1 MELVWVIEFVIGT
14 FIGSFLNVC
23 IYRLPR
29 EQSIVTPRSRCPRCS
44 KPIAWY
50 DNIPVLS
57 YLALGGRCRRC
68 RGAIHWRYPIVETL
82 SGAAAVTVLGRF
94 GLNAAGLSYLVF
106 VWALITVS
114 FIDLEFQI
122 IPDEI
127 SLGGLA
133 LGVLLSLLIP
143 QLHGTLQRVAALKA
157 SLVGALVGGGLL
169 YVTGALGTLIFRKEA
184 MGGGDVKLLA
194 MAGSLLGWK
203 AVTVTFFLAPVLA
216 IGPGV
221 AVLAA
226 RRSHLIPY
234 GPFLSLALVVSLFA
248 GSWLLEVSG
257 LDTSIRLLM
266 SYPWWGAR

>member
-1 MELVWVIEFVIGT
+1 MELAWIMAFVIGA

-29 EQSIVTPRSRCPRCS
+29 EQSIVTPRSRCPKCS

-57 YLALGGRCRRC
+57 FLALGGRCRRC
-68 RGAIHWRYPIVETL
+68 RGTIRWRYPVVEGL
-82 SGAAAVTVLGRF
+82 SGAAAVAVLSRF
-94 GLNAAGLSYLVF
+94 GLNAAGLIYLVF
-106 VWALITVS
+106 VWALIVVS

-133 LGVLLSLLIP
+133 LGVLLSLLVP

-169 YVTGALGTLIFRKEA
+169 YA
-184 MGGGDVKLLA
+184 
-194 MAGSLLGWK
+194 
-203 AVTVTFFLAPVLA
+203 
-216 IGPGV
+216 
-221 AVLAA
+221 
-226 RRSHLIPY
+226 
-234 GPFLSLALVVSLFA
+234 
-248 GSWLLEVSG
+248 
-257 LDTSIRLLM
+257 SI
-266 SYPWWGAR
+266 

>member
-1 MELVWVIEFVIGT
+1 MSFTWIATFAIGT

-29 EQSIVTPRSRCPRCS
+29 AQSIVAPRSRCPTCS

-57 YLALGGRCRRC
+57 FLALGGRCRRC
-68 RGAIHWRYPIVETL
+68 HGAIRWRYPVVEML
-82 SGAAAVTVLGRF
+82 SGAAAVAVLGRF
-94 GLNAAGLSYLVF
+94 GLHAEGLIYLVF
-106 VWALITVS
+106 VWALIVAS
-114 FIDLEFQI
+114 AIDLEFQI

-133 LGVLLSLLIP
+133 LGVLLSLLVP

-157 SLVGALVGGGLL
+157 SLTGALVGGGLL
-169 YVTGALGTLIFRKEA
+169 YVTGAIGTLLFRKEA
-184 MGGGDVKLLA
+184 MGGGDVKLLS

-203 AVTVTFFLAPVLA
+203 LVALTFFLAPVLA

-221 AVLAA
+221 AVLAT

-248 GSWLLEVSG
+248 GSWLLEITG
-257 LDTSIRLLM
+257 FEATIHLLRT
-266 SYPWWGAR
+266 YPWWGTS